1 MLSPDESYKHGVVT
15 ISKSLTLPALFH
27 IWKLSPLP
35 KPPLSR
41 DALLSYTI
49 SRGDLRF
56 LLIKILG
63 QRKRFKPI
71 QGVLIGLSGP
81 V

>member
-1 MLSPDESYKHGVVT
+1 MLFPNESYKHGVAT
-15 ISKSLTLPALFH
+15 TSESLTLPALFH

-41 DALLSYTI
+41 DALLSYTV
-49 SRGDLRF
+49 SRRDLRS
-56 LLIKILG
+56 LLIKTLG
-63 QRKRFKPI
+63 QRIRFRPI